1 VIDWHWQANNS
12 VVSMEFVMPQRISRR
27 LKLRGLHTDV
37 VLFQTVLVSLLLLL
51 LCVSSVPAL
60 PQSRVSRETFGTYST
75 SQQTLTRDFSKFLC
89 QSDTSSSKSSLE
101 NENERVRPNTD
112 YSSASVNQ
120 KDAHETVDWTSD
132 RKR

>member
-1 VIDWHWQANNS
+1 
-12 VVSMEFVMPQRISRR
+12 MPQRISRR

-60 PQSRVSRETFGTYST
+60 PQSRVSRETFETYST
-75 SQQTLTRDFSKFLC
+75 SQQTLTRDLSKFLC
-89 QSDTSSSKSSLE
+89 QSDSSAGKSSVE
-101 NENERVRPNTD
+101 NENERVRPNSD

>member
-1 VIDWHWQANNS
+1 
-12 VVSMEFVMPQRISRR
+12 MPQRISRR

-51 LCVSSVPAL
+51 LCFSSVPAL

-75 SQQTLTRDFSKFLC
+75 SQQTLTRDLSKFLC
-89 QSDTSSSKSSLE
+89 QSDYSSAGKSSVE
-101 NENERVRPNTD
+101 NENQRVRPNSD

-132 RKR
+132 RER